1 MSIGGGAQLMQRLYE
16 GGSISYPRSDNDAL
30 SDAALDDL
38 ARIAERHRINFDGG
52 VAIPRFVASAQHPHE
67 AIHLLADASARVDL
81 TIPTR
86 MLSPE
91 DRVLQCLARSWL
103 RQGVDIEMEIPETS
117 HLPAWAQALPWSR
130 PSADT
135 PSVLLYDDEVQPS
148 MKLTA
153 YSKQGIALHLLADE
167 GLGRPATIAVH
178 ADHLAERNA
187 IGTEG
192 LTPRGRNLLRAAPA
206 ALAQPETARR
216 IEAILDGRE
225 DPALVRV
232 PGEPSTS
239 ALPLVGNAIV
249 AAMPTLMPDFER
261 ALAKSLRQLSTVP
274 EPDVRASSS
283 VSDGRAEH
291 EEVPKRWPIAFRWP
305 WAPVEAPADEVEQA
319 VADLDEKRVAKLP
332 EPVMADLVLDDT
344 IPEGVEEDG
353 PMTSESRRG
362 RISLRF

>member
-1 MSIGGGAQLMQRLYE
+1 MSIGGGAQLMQHLYE

-38 ARIAERHRINFDGG
+38 SRIAERHRIGFDGG
-52 VAIPRFVASAQHPHE
+52 AAIPRFVPSAQRPHE
-67 AIHLLADASARVDL
+67 AVHLLADASARVDL

-187 IGTEG
+187 LGTEG

-216 IEAILDGRE
+216 IEAIFDGRE
-225 DPALVRV
+225 DPALVRM

-249 AAMPTLMPDFER
+249 AAMPTLMPDFEK
-261 ALAKSLRQLSTVP
+261 ALAKSLRQLSTALEP
-274 EPDVRASSS
+274 EARPPSRVY
-283 VSDGRAEH
+283 GEAEQ
-291 EEVPKRWPIAFRWP
+291 EEAPKRWPIAFRWP

-319 VADLDEKRVAKLP
+319 VDDLPESRVAKLP
-332 EPVMADLVLDDT
+332 EPVMADPVLDDT